1 MSFLQ
6 KEITLPKLHVPARR
20 RSGAPSPS
28 HPRPARRPGRMP
40 HARTGVVGLE
50 LGATQVIAARA
61 SVRDGRLVAEQ
72 AAVRPL
78 PPGLVR
84 DGLVVDEAGL
94 ATELRAMFS
103 QAGLPKRVRVGLAT
117 PRTIV
122 RVIDLPP
129 LDEADVRAALPF
141 QAQERIPMPLDR
153 AVLDHQTV
161 GLIDTP
167 EGKRLRVIVVATER
181 EGVERLVAT
190 LRSAG
195 LRPAGVDLSVFAAIR
210 TLAGAEPPTGP
221 VLYAQL
227 GDLVNLAIADAGVCH
242 FTRQA
247 PQGLAHVLG
256 QLAEQRGCTI
266 EEARAALLAA
276 AGDGP
281 GEPTPAELAE
291 VGALLAR
298 VAGEIGSELRAAA
311 EFYGTQFGAT
321 VSEGIVTGA
330 LAPLR
335 GFVEAL
341 GDASGLT
348 LRCGEAD
355 VARPDALGGLDPR
368 VAPVAV
374 GLSVGRVAP

>member
-6 KEITLPKLHVPARR
+6 KEITLPKLRPPKRR
-20 RSGAPSPS
+20 RSPASAPAS
-28 HPRPARRPGRMP
+28 HGTRARRSAPRSRG
-40 HARTGVVGLE
+40 GVVGLE
-50 LGATQVIAARA
+50 LGATQAIAARA
-61 SVRDGRLVAEQ
+61 TVRDGRLVADR
-72 AAVRPL
+72 AAVRQL
-78 PPGLVR
+78 PAGLVR

-94 ATELRAMFS
+94 ATELRAMF
-103 QAGLPKRVRVGLAT
+103 AEAKLPKRVRVGLAT

-129 LDEADVRAALPF
+129 LDESDVRAALPF

-161 GLIDTP
+161 GLVETP
-167 EGKRLRVIVVATER
+167 DGVRLRVIVVATER
-181 EGVERLVAT
+181 AGVERVAET

-195 LRPAGVDLSVFAAIR
+195 LRPVGIDLSVFAAIR
-210 TLAGAEPPTGP
+210 ALAGAQPPAGP

-227 GDLVNLAIADAGVCH
+227 GDLVNVAIADAGVCH

-256 QLAEQRGCTI
+256 RLAEQRGSTL
-266 EEARAALLAA
+266 EEAYALLLAA
-276 AGDGP
+276 GSDGP
-281 GEPTPAELAE
+281 DAPTAAETGE

-321 VSEGIVTGA
+321 VSEGFVTGA

-341 GDASGLT
+341 GEASGLV
-348 LRCGEAD
+348 LRCGEAA
-355 VARPDALGGLDPR
+355 VARPDALGGVDPR